1 MVKSALR
8 IAHGGCSKVLFW
20 YENSTFFHNSQG
32 HNNIW
37 KNVRLLTT
45 KQFVPPR
52 NPFGIAFDIDGV
64 LLRGREPIGRAP
76 ESLARLYKDVKNGG
90 GMTESARAAELTRLL
105 GVPIAAQQVLLGHS
119 PFMSLSHRFK
129 SKRVLS
135 VGKGAVDEVLA
146 SYGFRKVVKIDEYVE
161 EFDSIDPLESYKPW
175 VKQSKSSRDILMP
188 SSDQKIS
195 AVFVCSDP
203 VDWGRDLQVLCDVL
217 RSGGLPGKAESES
230 PQPPLFFAADDLEYQ
245 AKFPVTRFGMGAF
258 RLALETLYKEVVG
271 HPLAYHSYGKPK
283 AVVYKLAENS
293 LQHVAKLL
301 NMKHGKPLTS
311 SEKVVSSHLE
321 SATVG
326 EVNEEHCALKTIYMI
341 GDNPETDIA
350 GAIGVGRPWFSILVK
365 TGCFREPE
373 NHPLYPADK
382 VVEDVYEAIDFI
394 AQNEGIKLS

>member
-1 MVKSALR
+1 M
-8 IAHGGCSKVLFW
+8 
-20 YENSTFFHNSQG
+20 
-32 HNNIW
+32 
-37 KNVRLLTT
+37 
-45 KQFVPPR
+45 
-52 NPFGIAFDIDGV
+52 
-64 LLRGREPIGRAP
+64 
-76 ESLARLYKDVKNGG
+76 
-90 GMTESARAAELTRLL
+90 
-105 GVPIAAQQVLLGHS
+105 
-119 PFMSLSHRFK
+119 
-129 SKRVLS
+129 
-135 VGKGAVDEVLA
+135 
-146 SYGFRKVVKIDEYVE
+146 
-161 EFDSIDPLESYKPW
+161 
-175 VKQSKSSRDILMP
+175 
-188 SSDQKIS
+188 
-195 AVFVCSDP
+195 
-203 VDWGRDLQVLCDVL
+203 L

-271 HPLAYHSYGKPK
+271 HPLAYHSFGKPK

-301 NMKHGKPLTS
+301 NTKHGKPLTS

-350 GAIGVGRPWFSILVK
+350 GAIGVGRPWFSILVR
-365 TGCFREPE
+365 TGCFRQPE